1 MSRSQTDFPL
11 LPVSWYLESL
21 AGLPTWRG
29 EFGVCISNISIFCFH
44 EITVM
49 DGQMHRSLYYRLMK
63 AQTIGDTSSLDF
75 MRSRRVLE
83 INPNHPI
90 IQNLNVRR
98 INSTFCYF

>member
-1 MSRSQTDFPL
+1 
-11 LPVSWYLESL
+11 
-21 AGLPTWRG
+21 
-29 EFGVCISNISIFCFH
+29 
-44 EITVM
+44 
-49 DGQMHRSLYYRLMK
+49 MHRSLYYRLMK